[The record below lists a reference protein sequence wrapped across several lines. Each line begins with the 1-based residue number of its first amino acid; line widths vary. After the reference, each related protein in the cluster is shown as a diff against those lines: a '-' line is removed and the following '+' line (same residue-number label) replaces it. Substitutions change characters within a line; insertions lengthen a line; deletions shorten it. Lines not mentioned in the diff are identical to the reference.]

1 MPLFEDTRDERDF
14 RLALKKFVA
23 REFTPY
29 REEWDKNRA
38 VPREAWKKMGK
49 QGFLCAWLPEEYGGS
64 GVDFKYS
71 VIVGQELIRG
81 DAMGIGVP
89 NHQDVA
95 VPYIYSFGSEAL
107 KQKLLP
113 GCASGDIIS
122 CLCVSEP
129 NTGSDAAAIRTKA
142 VRDGDYYILNGQ
154 KTFITNGT
162 FADAMVVLCKVESP
176 GSTGKNISLLVVEGD
191 SLQYVKRRQLEKM
204 GRHATDTTE
213 LFFEDCKVPVG
224 NLLGK
229 EGEGF
234 KYTMQKFNQERLEVC
249 IKCQTYAEECFKEA
263 LEYAKVR
270 EAFGKPIGNFEHVSF
285 ELAEMAT
292 DVEIGNTFLQAC
304 VTEFVQGEDITKK
317 VSMAKAWLAEMANR
331 VAYKAV
337 QIHGGYGYMAEYRI
351 CRLYQDVRVLPI
363 FAGTTEIMKVII
375 ARQLGLK
382 PLF

>member
-1 MPLFEDTRDERDF
+1 MPLFEDTRDEKDF
-14 RLALKKFVA
+14 RLALKKFIA
-23 REFTPY
+23 KEMTPY
-29 REEWDKNRA
+29 REEWDKARG
-38 VPREAWKKMGK
+38 VPREAWKKMGG

-95 VPYIYSFGSEAL
+95 APYIYSFGSEEL
-107 KQKLLP
+107 KKKLLP
-113 GCASGDIIS
+113 GCASGDIIA
-122 CLCVSEP
+122 CLCVTEP

-142 VRDGDYYILNGQ
+142 VRDGDHYILNGQ

-176 GSTGKNISLLVVEGD
+176 GSTGKNISLLVVEGE

-213 LFFEDCKVPVG
+213 LFFDDCKVPVG
-224 NLLGK
+224 NLLGE
-229 EGEGF
+229 EGSGF

-249 IKCQTYAEECFKEA
+249 IKCQTYAEECFREA

-270 EAFGKPIGNFEHVSF
+270 EAFGKPIGNFEHISF

-292 DVEIGNTFLQAC
+292 DVEIGSTFLHAC
-304 VTEFVQGEDITKK
+304 VEEFVKGEDITKK

-375 ARQLGLK
+375 SRQLGLK
-382 PLF
+382 PIF